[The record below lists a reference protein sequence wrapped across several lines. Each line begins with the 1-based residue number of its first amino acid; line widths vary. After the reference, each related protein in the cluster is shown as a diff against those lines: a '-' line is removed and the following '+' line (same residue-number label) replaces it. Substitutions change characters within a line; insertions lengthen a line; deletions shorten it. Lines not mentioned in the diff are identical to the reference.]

1 MTRLALSD
9 TLPRG
14 IVGGWGIIVASR
26 LLLLVAAASAIAL
39 AGCVTTSMQG
49 YADLQPPTHPI
60 QHIAAIAPPALIP
73 ALANEASK
81 RGVVLE
87 DANVILPPT
96 RQYNETEIRQ
106 AMAAHGVD
114 GVLVVNVTGDTGV
127 QQRYAGTIANTSYS
141 GTSSGNA
148 MVMGNMIYGSG
159 MSSGTATTTATPVYH
174 YSRAIGFEA
183 RLSDPQTSRKY
194 WVGSG
199 QTQSGGSLF
208 VGDAVNAANAASTIF
223 NDLQSKGLIGGHQV

>member
-1 MTRLALSD
+1 M
-9 TLPRG
+9 
-14 IVGGWGIIVASR
+14 ASR

-49 YADLQPPTHPI
+49 YADLQPPPHPI

-81 RGVVLE
+81 RSVVLE

-106 AMAAHGVD
+106 AMAAHGID

-199 QTQSGGSLF
+199 QTQSGRSLF

>member
-1 MTRLALSD
+1 
-9 TLPRG
+9 
-14 IVGGWGIIVASR
+14 
-26 LLLLVAAASAIAL
+26 
-39 AGCVTTSMQG
+39 MQG
-49 YADLQPPTHPI
+49 YADLQPPPHPI

-81 RGVVLE
+81 RSVVLE

-106 AMAAHGVD
+106 AMAAHGID

-174 YSRAIGFEA
+174 YSRAIGFDA

-223 NDLQSKGLIGGHQV
+223 NDLQSKGLIGGHQA

>member
-1 MTRLALSD
+1 
-9 TLPRG
+9 
-14 IVGGWGIIVASR
+14 
-26 LLLLVAAASAIAL
+26 
-39 AGCVTTSMQG
+39 MQG
-49 YADLQPPTHPI
+49 YADLQPPAHPI
-60 QHIAAIAPPALIP
+60 QHVAAIAPPALIP
-73 ALANEASK
+73 ALTNEASK

-106 AMAAHGVD
+106 AMAAHGID

-223 NDLQSKGLIGGHQV
+223 NDLQSKGLIGGHQA

>member
-1 MTRLALSD
+1 MRKIIGYRSCWGPDMVSRILAV
-9 TLPRG
+9 
-14 IVGGWGIIVASR
+14 IVM
-26 LLLLVAAASAIAL
+26 AASAVVLGA
-39 AGCVTTSMQG
+39 CVTTSMQG
-49 YADLQPPTHPI
+49 YADLQPPAHPI

-81 RGVVLE
+81 RGVAFE

-106 AMAAHGVD
+106 AMAAHGID

-127 QQRYAGTIANTSYS
+127 QERYAGTIANTSYT
-141 GTSSGNA
+141 GTSTGNA
-148 MVMGNMIYGSG
+148 TVMGNMIYGTG
-159 MSSGTATTTATPVYH
+159 VSSGTATTTSTPIYH
-174 YSRAIGFEA
+174 YRRAVGFEA
-183 RLSDPQTSRKY
+183 RLSDPQTSRKF

-208 VGDAVNAANAASTIF
+208 VGDAVNAANAASSIF
-223 NDLQSKGLIGGHQV
+223 NDLQTKDLIGSSGA